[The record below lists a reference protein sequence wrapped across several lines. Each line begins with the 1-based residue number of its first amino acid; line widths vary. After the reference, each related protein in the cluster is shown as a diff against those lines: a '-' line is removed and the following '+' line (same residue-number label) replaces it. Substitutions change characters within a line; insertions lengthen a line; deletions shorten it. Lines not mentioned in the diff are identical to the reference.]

1 MKKLFFFLIVSNL
14 FFNNLSAASFNW
26 TKYNITETK
35 DAEWF
40 YDKKTIFKVGSYRFY
55 WIMTN
60 YLKDIENNVYSVIGH
75 HMANCE
81 TNESKWITYTS
92 YNSPMGR
99 GSVDMDVVI
108 PEVVPED
115 FIWNYWDPNKT
126 IYGAMIEEI
135 CNYR

>member
-1 MKKLFFFLIVSNL
+1 
-14 FFNNLSAASFNW
+14 
-26 TKYNITETK
+26 
-35 DAEWF
+35 
-40 YDKKTIFKVGSYRFY
+40 
-55 WIMTN
+55 
-60 YLKDIENNVYSVIGH
+60 
-75 HMANCE
+75 MANCE

-115 FIWNYWDPNKT
+115 FKWNYWDPNKT